1 MKLLKLID
9 AVCIAG
15 SNKNEDSIGYGDDFI
30 FVIDGATGLR
40 GVNIMG
46 MRSDAEWFSKR
57 LAEQLQKYLR
67 FDSLSI
73 QEILYRSLDLIRDE
87 YLSVLMR
94 HPDYPNI
101 QPDYPSAGIVIF
113 REREGYLESFRL
125 GDCVGVVRYKSGK
138 IALMK
143 EENLVKLDKYA
154 IDCQVKMAKMNG
166 ISVREARP
174 LINDVLIKNRDKL
187 NTPGGYWILEPQGVG
202 IPYGEY
208 KRFDLDK
215 IESISCMSDGYFAAL
230 EVYKMMKNYSEFQ
243 DILINGGCAKVVKG
257 MFTIQEN
264 DKDFNKYPRFK
275 FRDDASA
282 VVAKFQN

>member
-1 MKLLKLID
+1 MEILKLVD

-15 SNKNEDSIGYGDDFI
+15 SNKNEDSVGYGKDFI

-46 MRSDAEWFSKR
+46 MRSDAEWFSNR
-57 LAEQLQKYLR
+57 LAEQLQVYLR
-67 FDSLSI
+67 NDNLTI
-73 QEILYRSLDLIRDE
+73 QEILYVSLQQIRSE
-87 YLSVLMR
+87 YFTVLQNYT
-94 HPDYPNI
+94 HI

-113 REREGYLESFRL
+113 RERNGYLESFRL

-154 IDCQVKMAKMNG
+154 IECQVQMARMNG

-208 KRFDLDK
+208 RKFDLDK
-215 IESISCMSDGYFAAL
+215 VESISCMTDGYFAAL
-230 EVYKMMKNYSEFQ
+230 ETYKLMKNYTEFQ
-243 DILINGGCAKVVKG
+243 DRLIKGQCGRIVKE
-257 MFTIQEN
+257 MFTVQEN
-264 DKDFNKYPRFK
+264 DMDFNKYPRFK

-282 VVAKFQN
+282 VVAKFRG

>member
-1 MKLLKLID
+1 MEILKLID

-15 SNKNEDSIGYGDDFI
+15 SNKNEDSIGYGKDFI

-57 LAEQLQKYLR
+57 LAEQLQKYLN

-87 YLSVLMR
+87 YMSVLMR
-94 HPDYPNI
+94 HPNYPNI

-113 REREGYLESFRL
+113 RERNGYLESYRL

-154 IDCQVKMAKMNG
+154 IDCQVQMARMNG

-174 LINDVLIKNRDKL
+174 LINDVLIRNRDKL

-215 IESISCMSDGYFAAL
+215 VESISCMSDGYFAAL
-230 EVYKMMKNYSEFQ
+230 ETYKMMKNYTEFQ
-243 DILINGGCAKVVKG
+243 DILVNGGCAKVVKE
-257 MFTIQEN
+257 MFTIQEY
-264 DKDFNKYPRFK
+264 DLDFNKYPRFK

-282 VVAKFQN
+282 VVAKFKG

>member
-1 MKLLKLID
+1 MEILKLVD
-9 AVCIAG
+9 AVCLAG
-15 SNKNEDSIGYGDDFI
+15 SNKNEDSIGYGKDFI

-57 LAEQLQKYLR
+57 LAEQLQIYLNN
-67 FDSLSI
+67 DSWSI
-73 QEILYRSLDLIRDE
+73 QEILYMSLKQIREE
-87 YLSVLMR
+87 YFAVLQN
-94 HPDYPNI
+94 HPGI

-113 REREGYLESFRL
+113 RERNGYLESFRL

-174 LINDVLIKNRDKL
+174 LINDVLIKNREKL

-208 KRFDLDK
+208 RKFDLDK

-230 EVYKMMKNYSEFQ
+230 EVYKMMKNYTEFQ

-282 VVAKFQN
+282 VVAKFKK